1 MKKLLLSFLPVF
13 ALATG
18 LLNFS
23 CSSKNENAGE
33 PEVPSTEG
41 NILIAYFSFPE
52 TDGVDAESG
61 ASRVIVNEILYG
73 STQYIAEIIRE
84 ATGGELFR
92 IETEQQYPGSHEQL
106 IEQAS
111 REKDERA
118 RPEIKTK
125 IENPAE
131 YDIIFIGYPNWWGDL
146 PMPLYTFL
154 EEYDFSGKT
163 IIPFNTHGGSGLS
176 STVSAIAG
184 IQKDATVVQGFTVS
198 RNSVGGAR
206 DNVLN
211 WLKEIGFEIKQ

>member
-1 MKKLLLSFLPVF
+1 MKKLLLSILSIFV
-13 ALATG
+13 LATG

-23 CSSKNENAGE
+23 CLPKNENTGE
-33 PEVPSTEG
+33 PKVPSTEG
-41 NILIAYFSFPE
+41 EILITYFSFPE
-52 TDGVDAESG
+52 TEGVDAESG
-61 ASRVIVNEILYG
+61 ASRVIVNETLYG
-73 STQYIAEIIRE
+73 STQYIAEVIGE

-92 IETEQQYPGSHEQL
+92 IETVQQYPGLHEPL
-106 IEQAS
+106 IEQAL
-111 REKDERA
+111 REKDEHV

-125 IENPAE
+125 IENSDE
-131 YDIIFIGYPNWWGDL
+131 YDVIFIGYPNWWGDL

-176 STVSAIAG
+176 STVSSIAG
-184 IQKDATVVQGFTVS
+184 IQKGATVVQGFTLS
-198 RNSVGGAR
+198 RNSVGSAR

>member
-1 MKKLLLSFLPVF
+1 P
-13 ALATG
+13 
-18 LLNFS
+18 
-23 CSSKNENAGE
+23 
-33 PEVPSTEG
+33 
-41 NILIAYFSFPE
+41 
-52 TDGVDAESG
+52 
-61 ASRVIVNEILYG
+61 
-73 STQYIAEIIRE
+73 
-84 ATGGELFR
+84 
-92 IETEQQYPGSHEQL
+92 L

-125 IENPAE
+125 IENPSE

-176 STVSAIAG
+176 STVSAIAD
-184 IQKDATVVQGFTVS
+184 IQKGATVVQGFTVS
-198 RNSVGGAR
+198 RNNVGSAR
-206 DNVLN
+206 ENVRN